1 MTLIVLFKDSMF
13 QTIWLE
19 ALGKSCRKQLRL
31 EKKLCSFNDGT
42 TYPLCNKWN
51 TENGETKKKEEL
63 EIFNSNSEESDQVT
77 MEDGQS
83 CSGTEGEA

>member
-1 MTLIVLFKDSMF
+1 MQVRRIEEIIEVEVGDEVF
-13 QTIWLE
+13 QVNIKE
-19 ALGKSCRKQLRL
+19 I
-31 EKKLCSFNDGT
+31 SFNDGT